1 MGNLFLLQISKQMKY
16 SMMCAL
22 LGLAA
27 ADHCN
32 VDKLTYTST
41 DCSGTATSALFMSM
55 IKKDECFEGKDYSMM
70 HSECSSSKLT
80 YSVWTTKDCSGTK
93 LGPATLAVGT
103 CIKGSSGST
112 KYVLAD
118 GAAAK
123 AVAWASVTIAMLA
136 AHV

>member
-1 MGNLFLLQISKQMKY
+1 MKISV
-16 SMMCAL
+16 MCAL

-32 VDKLTYTST
+32 VDELTYTST
-41 DCSGTATSALFMSM
+41 DCSGTATTVLFMSM
-55 IKKDECFEGKDYSMM
+55 IMKDECVDGTNVSLK
-70 HSECSSSKLT
+70 HSECSATKLT
-80 YSVWTTKDCSGTK
+80 YSMWTKTGCSGTAD
-93 LGPATLAVGT
+93 LGPITVAMGT
-103 CIKGSSGST
+103 CIKGSSSGST

-123 AVAWASVTIAMLA
+123 AVAWASVAIAMLA

>member
-1 MGNLFLLQISKQMKY
+1 MKY

-32 VDKLTYTST
+32 VDELTYTSS

-55 IKKDECFEGKDYSMM
+55 IKKDECFAGSSYSLM

-80 YSVWTTKDCSGTK
+80 YSMWTTTDCSGTK
-93 LGPATLAVGT
+93 LGPVTLAVGT
-103 CIKGSSGST
+103 CIKGSSSGSK

-123 AVAWASVTIAMLA
+123 AVAWASVAIAMLA